1 MTEVSALLDEHKRRL
16 GSQYLESATMKAH
29 VIRKDLTV
37 AVAVGGASRGIG
49 FRIDKEMTVGTKHR
63 GVLDLILISMAV
75 E

>member
-29 VIRKDLTV
+29 VMRKDLT
-37 AVAVGGASRGIG
+37 VAVGGASRGIG